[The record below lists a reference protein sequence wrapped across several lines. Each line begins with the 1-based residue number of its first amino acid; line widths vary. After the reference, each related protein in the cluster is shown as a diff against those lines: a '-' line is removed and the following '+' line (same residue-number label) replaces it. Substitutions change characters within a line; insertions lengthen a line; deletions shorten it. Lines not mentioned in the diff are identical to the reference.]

1 MREANMA
8 TIKTNIVLQYGSEST
23 TREELVQKAKD
34 AYLNATGK
42 KASDIKSL
50 DLYVKPEENKVYY
63 VVNNSETG
71 DYDL

>member
-1 MREANMA
+1 MA

-34 AYLNATGK
+34 AYLNETGK

>member
-1 MREANMA
+1 MA

-42 KASDIKSL
+42 KA
-50 DLYVKPEENKVYY
+50 
-63 VVNNSETG
+63 
-71 DYDL
+71 